1 MWMIIP
7 TQPHLYSQSMECF
20 FCVVYNSYIIIPPNL
35 ATISF
40 KGNNAS
46 SAGSNLFGGLL
57 DQCTVSPFARLN
69 IYAMN
74 AYRHS
79 VDGITYF

>member
-7 TQPHLYSQSMECF
+7 TQRHAQSKAWNSSFVWCTT
-20 FCVVYNSYIIIPPNL
+20 VVASNL

-46 SAGSNLFGGLL
+46 LAGSNLFGGLL
-57 DQCTVSPFARLN
+57 DRCIVSPFARLN
-69 IYAMN
+69 IYAVN
-74 AYRHS
+74 AYRRS